1 MFNFLAPKDSARLI
15 NAVGKTNQ
23 RWFSNIKTIFNNS
36 EINDSLWEE
45 LEEILISSDVGVQT
59 TQKIINQLKSQMKA
73 KKLVTADEL
82 YVVLRHH
89 IEFILDTGNGDNVM
103 SVTELPLILLTVG
116 VNGVGKTTSIAKL
129 ANSFVKDGRSVIL
142 GAADTFRAAAI
153 DQLQIWGDRLGIEVV
168 SQQPGADPGSVAFDT
183 IQAARS
189 RKAEVAIIDTAGRL
203 HNRTNLMEELKKIQ
217 NVIHKQGLGNSQKCI
232 LTIDAT
238 TGQNGLVQAKSF
250 CEFVNCDGVFLTKL
264 DGTAKGGI
272 VLAISDELNL
282 PILFVGTGEHIEDFA
297 SFDPV
302 DFTSGI
308 LGDTR

>member
-1 MFNFLAPKDSARLI
+1 MFKFLTRRDSTRLI

-23 RWFSNIKTIFNNS
+23 KWFSNIR
-36 EINDSLWEE
+36 SLFDNTELDESTWDE
-45 LEEILISSDVGVQT
+45 LEEILISSDVGVHT
-59 TQKIINQLKSQMKA
+59 TQKIVSHLQSQVKERNIVKS
-73 KKLVTADEL
+73 DE
-82 YVVLRHH
+82 VFTVLRNH
-89 IEFILDTGNGDNVM
+89 IESILQTGNVDDVMNVN
-103 SVTELPLILLTVG
+103 ELPLILLTVG

-129 ANSFVKDGRSVIL
+129 ANFFLNDGRTVIL

-153 DQLQIWGDRLGIEVV
+153 DQLQIWGDRLGLEVV

-189 RKAEVAIIDTAGRL
+189 RNSEVVIIDTAGRL
-203 HNRTNLMEELKKIQ
+203 HNRSNLMEELKKVQ
-217 NVIHKQGLGNSQKCI
+217 NVIRKQGMGDSQRCI

-250 CEFVNCDGVFLTKL
+250 YEFFNCDGIFLTKL

-272 VLAISDELNL
+272 VLAIADELKL
-282 PILFVGTGEHIEDFA
+282 PILFVGTGEHIEDFT
-297 SFDPV
+297 SFNSV

-308 LGDTR
+308 LGDQL